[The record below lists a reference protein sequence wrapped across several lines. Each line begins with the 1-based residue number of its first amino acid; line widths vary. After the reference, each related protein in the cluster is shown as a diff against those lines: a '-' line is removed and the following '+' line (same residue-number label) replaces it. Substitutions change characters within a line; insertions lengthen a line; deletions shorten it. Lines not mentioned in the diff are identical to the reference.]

1 MRKMSLLESY
11 VRKLKAAIPRRRE
24 LLARRYLKGC
34 GLEIG
39 ALHRPLP
46 LPSAVSVQYVDIA
59 SREENILRFP
69 ELDAS
74 DIVEVD
80 YIDDGFV
87 LSGIPENSQDFLIA
101 NHVLEHSPNPI
112 QVLKNWCRPL
122 KPDGRLFVTIPIA
135 RKCFD
140 KGRPETTLDHLIDD
154 YDLYNSSTNRLA
166 RQRINEKNRDHLR
179 EWITISEHSIL
190 CKRDITY
197 QKPSVEEIER
207 RIEHSDTQRSE
218 IHFHTFSMASYTRLL
233 DYFTKTLETG
243 MKVEKICKSRREI
256 VSILVKSS
264 T

>member
-1 MRKMSLLESY
+1 MRTMSPLEKY
-11 VRKLKAAIPRRRE
+11 FCKLKAAIPRRRH
-24 LLARRYLKGC
+24 LLARHYLRGC

-46 LPSAVSVQYVDIA
+46 LPSAVSVKYVDIA
-59 SREENILRFP
+59 SREVNIQKFP

-87 LSGIPENSQDFLIA
+87 LSGVPEKSQDFLIA

-112 QVLKNWCRPL
+112 QVLRNWCRPL
-122 KPDGRLFVTIPIA
+122 KPNGFLFVTIPIA
-135 RKCFD
+135 EKCFD

-154 YDLYNSSTNRLA
+154 YDLYNRPTDRLA
-166 RQRINEKNRDHLR
+166 QQKINEKNRDHLR
-179 EWITISEHSIL
+179 EWITISERSIL
-190 CKRDITY
+190 SKRDTAY
-197 QKPSVEEIER
+197 KKPSIEEIER
-207 RIEHSDTQRSE
+207 RTGDIDAQSE
-218 IHFHTFSMASYTRLL
+218 IHFHTFSMDSYTRLL

-243 MKVEKICKSRREI
+243 MKVEKICRSRREI
-256 VSILVKSS
+256 VSILVKSP